1 MTSLNFKDCPYISDH
16 IRIEFDGKLYNAR
29 EGDTVASALLR
40 NDIRL
45 IGRSF
50 KYHRPRGIYT
60 CGIEEP
66 NALVQILNEHN
77 EPNTRATIKRA
88 YDGIKVSSQNRW
100 PSLSFDIGSINNIL
114 SPIFSAGFYYKTF
127 MGPKGFWKK
136 IYEPLIRRT
145 AGLGKPPKNF
155 RSKSIHQ
162 NHNVDILIVGGGLT
176 GLIAARKLIDTEHE
190 VLLVEHDSFLG
201 GILKNSNKIKKIDGK
216 KPYDWIIETEK
227 LIKKSKN
234 IKILKNTL
242 VTTYNFTN
250 HLIALEDKFVGKKID
265 TNKSELTLHKI
276 RTTNTILANGHIERF
291 ISFRNN
297 DLPGVML
304 ASSFEKYMHRY
315 GVVPEDKLAIFTN
328 NSSTFS
334 LLKSLVNQGYKPK
347 AYIDSRDP
355 ANIEVEIKDF
365 IKKNNISFYP
375 GHEVEGCE
383 GNKSIEK
390 IFVRDRFLK
399 IKSRDILVQ
408 ITDASMLCV
417 SGGYN
422 PDIHLF
428 TQSKGLVKW
437 DEKIISF
444 KPETPF
450 QNTITLGSV
459 SGNFDFKNIS
469 EEVNKKLS
477 PFKIVKYNAE
487 IEANISE
494 NFSIEELWETKNNNQ
509 RKSNWSKSFID
520 LHNDVTTKD
529 LKQAIK
535 EGYDRIEHL
544 KRYTTNSMGTDQ
556 GKISS
561 INSLGIVSKILNKKI
576 AEVGTTT
583 YRPPYAPLSFGAI
596 AGRSTYEYYDPERKT
611 PIHNWHIKNNAVF
624 EDVGQWKRPWYFKKD
639 ESESMHQA
647 VQRESKQT
655 RKTAGI
661 IDGSTLG
668 KIEIKGKDAL
678 KFMNL
683 MYTNAFTKMKPMT
696 SRYALILGEDG
707 MIMDDGIVCKIN
719 DKHFIATT
727 TSSGAPKVLS
737 HMEEFLQTEWP
748 HLQVFLNSI
757 TEQFTTFNI
766 SGPKS
771 REIISK
777 VFTDIDFSNENFP
790 FMTFKTFDYKNTQ
803 TRIMRASFT
812 GELGYEIYISPKHA
826 LELWEQIF
834 NYGKEFNLVP
844 YGTETMHLLR
854 AEKGYVVIGQETD
867 GTVTPLDLN
876 FNWMIGK
883 KKKDFIG
890 KRSLTRSDTAREDRK
905 QLVGIVPLDKSQ
917 FIEEGQHIVECEN
930 LPSKIKTPIEYL
942 GHVSSSY
949 HSPNLNHCISMAMI
963 KSGNKLMGKKLFVS
977 TPKGTKNIPVE
988 VVSPVFIDPENKRLT
1003 S

>member
-1 MTSLNFKDCPYISDH
+1 MSSLTLKNCPYISDK
-16 IRIEFDGKLYNAR
+16 IQIQFDGKLYNAR

-40 NDIRL
+40 NEIRL

-77 EPNTRATIKRA
+77 EPNTRATIKRV

-100 PSLSFDIGSINNIL
+100 PSLSFDVGSINNFL

-176 GLIAARKLIDTEHE
+176 GLMAARKFINTKHE
-190 VLLVEHDSFLG
+190 VLLVEQDAFLG
-201 GILKNSNKIKKIDGK
+201 GILKNSNKVNTINGK
-216 KPYDWIIETEK
+216 DVKDWVDETEK
-227 LIKKSKN
+227 LIIKANN

-250 HLIALEDKFVGKKID
+250 HLIALEDKFAGKKID

-276 RTTNTILANGHIERF
+276 RTDNTILANGHIERF

-304 ASSFEKYMHRY
+304 ASSFEKYIHRY
-315 GVVPEDKLAIFTN
+315 GVVPEKNPVIFTN
-328 NSSTFS
+328 NSSTIS
-334 LLKSLVNQGYKPK
+334 LAKTLIKQKCKPA
-347 AYIDSRDP
+347 AYIDSRNERD
-355 ANIEVEIKDF
+355 IEEEIKKFLKAND
-365 IKKNNISFYP
+365 IPFYP
-375 GHEVEGCE
+375 ASEVEGCD
-383 GNKSIEK
+383 GNKKVEK
-390 IFVRDRFLK
+390 INIRQGNK
-399 IKSRDILVQ
+399 IFSIK
-408 ITDASMLCV
+408 AEMLCP

-437 DEKIISF
+437 DENIISF
-444 KPETPF
+444 KPDTAF
-450 QNTITLGSV
+450 QNTLTLGSV
-459 SGNFDFKNIS
+459 SGNYNFQKI
-469 EEVNKKLS
+469 NKEIEDKLS
-477 PFKIVKYNAE
+477 FLKINNENFE
-487 IEANISE
+487 IETNVTE
-494 NFSIEELWETKNNNQ
+494 NFSIKELWETKSEK
-509 RKSNWSKSFID
+509 KSNWSKSFID

-529 LKQAIK
+529 LRQAIN

-561 INSLGIVSKILNKKI
+561 INSLGIVSKILNKKVS
-576 AEVGTTT
+576 EVGTTT
-583 YRPPYAPLSFGAI
+583 YRPPYAPLSFAAI
-596 AGRSTYEYYDPERKT
+596 AGRSTYEFYDPERKT

-624 EDVGQWKRPWYFKKD
+624 EDVGQWKRPWYFKKN
-639 ESESMHQA
+639 EGETMHQA

-655 RKTAGI
+655 RRTAGI
-661 IDGSTLG
+661 LDGSTLG

-678 KFMNL
+678 EFMNL

-696 SRYALILGEDG
+696 SRYALMLGEDG
-707 MIMDDGIVCKIN
+707 MIMDDGIICKIN

-727 TSSGAPKVLS
+727 TSGGAPKVLA

-748 HLQVFLNSI
+748 HLQVYLNSI

-766 SGPKS
+766 SGPKT

-777 VFTDIDFSNENFP
+777 VFNEVDFSNENFP
-790 FMTFKTFDYKNTQ
+790 FMTFKIFDYKNTQ
-803 TRIMRASFT
+803 VRIMRASFT
-812 GELGYEIYISPKHA
+812 GELGYEIYISPNHA
-826 LELWEQIF
+826 LNLWETIF
-834 NYGKEFNLVP
+834 KFGKQFDLVP

-867 GTVTPLDLN
+867 GTVTPIDIN

-890 KRSLTRSDTAREDRK
+890 KRSLKRSDTIREDRK
-905 QLVGIVPLDKSQ
+905 QLVGVLPLNKSQ
-917 FIEEGQHIVECEN
+917 FIEEGQHIVEYEN
-930 LPSKIKTPIEYL
+930 LPKKIKTPVNYL
-942 GHVSSSY
+942 GHISSSY

-963 KSGNKLMGKKLFVS
+963 KGGNKLMGKKLYVS
-977 TPKGTKNIPVE
+977 TSKGTKNIPVE
-988 VVSPVFIDPENKRLT
+988 IVSPVFIDPENKRLV

>member
-1 MTSLNFKDCPYISDH
+1 MPSIDNNSCKFIKKNKIKIT
-16 IRIEFDGKLYNAR
+16 FDGNTYEAY
-29 EGDTVASALLR
+29 EGETIASALIR
-40 NDIRL
+40 NNIKL
-45 IGRSF
+45 VGRSF

-77 EPNTRATIKRA
+77 EPNTRATIKKV
-88 YDGIKVSSQNRW
+88 YDGIKISSQNRW
-100 PSLSFDIGSINNIL
+100 PSLSFDFGSINNIL

-145 AGLGKPPKNF
+145 AGLGKPPENF

-162 NHNVDILIVGGGLT
+162 NHNVDILIVGGGLC
-176 GLIAARKLIDTEHE
+176 GLIAARKLIGTEHE
-190 VLLVEHDSFLG
+190 VLLVEQDSFLG
-201 GILKNSNKIKKIDGK
+201 GILKNSNKVKKINGK
-216 KPYDWIIETEK
+216 SINDWVDETEQ
-227 LIKKSKN
+227 LILNSKN

-250 HLIALEDKFVGKKID
+250 HLIALEDKFSGKKID
-265 TNKSELTLHKI
+265 TSKSELTLHKI
-276 RTTNTILANGHIERF
+276 RTDNTILANGHIERF

-304 ASSFEKYMHRY
+304 ASSFEKYIHRY
-315 GVVPEDKLAIFTN
+315 GVVPDKNPVIFTN
-328 NSSTFS
+328 NSSTLS
-334 LLKSLVNQGYKPK
+334 LAKSLVQMGCKPA
-347 AYIDSRDP
+347 AYIDSRKEKKIEEDVKQFLN
-355 ANIEVEIKDF
+355 ANDIK
-365 IKKNNISFYP
+365 FYP
-375 GHEVEGCE
+375 ESEVEGCD
-383 GNKSIEK
+383 GNKKIEK
-390 IFVRDRFLK
+390 INIRHGKNFFS
-399 IKSRDILVQ
+399 IK
-408 ITDASMLCV
+408 AEMLCP

-437 DEKIISF
+437 DENIISF
-444 KPETPF
+444 KPDTAF
-450 QNTITLGSV
+450 QKTLTLGSV
-459 SGNFDFKNIS
+459 SGNYNFQKVN
-469 EEVNKKLS
+469 EEIEEKLS
-477 PFKIVKYNAE
+477 FLKINNDNIE
-487 IEANISE
+487 IETNVTE
-494 NFSIEELWETKNNNQ
+494 NFSIKELWETKSEK
-509 RKSNWSKSFID
+509 KSNWSKSFVD

-529 LKQAIK
+529 LKQAIN

-561 INSLGIVSKILNKKI
+561 INSLGIVSNILNKKI
-576 AEVGTTT
+576 SEVGTTT
-583 YRPPYAPLSFGAI
+583 YRPPYAPLSFAAI

-611 PIHNWHIKNNAVF
+611 PIHDWHIKNNAIF

-639 ESESMHQA
+639 ENETMYQA

-655 RKTAGI
+655 RETAGI
-661 IDGSTLG
+661 LDGSTLG

-678 KFMNL
+678 EFMNL

-696 SRYALILGEDG
+696 SRYALMLGEDG

-719 DKHFIATT
+719 DKHFISTT
-727 TSSGAPKVLS
+727 TSSGAPKVLA

-748 HLQVFLNSI
+748 HLQVYLNSI

-766 SGPKS
+766 SGPKT

-777 VFTDIDFSNENFP
+777 VFKEIDFSNENFP
-790 FMTFKTFDYKNTQ
+790 FMTFKTFNYKNTQ
-803 TRIMRASFT
+803 ARIMRASFT
-812 GELGYEIYISPKHA
+812 GELGYEIYISPSHA
-826 LELWEQIF
+826 LELWETIF
-834 NYGKEFNLVP
+834 KFGKEFNLVP

-867 GTVTPLDLN
+867 GTVTPIDIN

-890 KRSLTRSDTAREDRK
+890 KRSLKRSDTIREDRK
-905 QLVGIVPLDKSQ
+905 QLVGVVPLDKSQ

-930 LPSKIKTPIEYL
+930 LPSKIKTPIKYL
-942 GHVSSSY
+942 GHISSSY

-963 KSGNKLMGKKLFVS
+963 KGGNNLMGKKLFVS
-977 TPKGTKNIPVE
+977 TSKSNKNIPIEIVK
-988 VVSPVFIDPENKRLT
+988 PVFIDPENKRLT

>member
-1 MTSLNFKDCPYISDH
+1 MASINNINCHYVKKNKIKIT
-16 IRIEFDGKLYNAR
+16 FDGKSYDAF
-29 EGDTVASALLR
+29 EGDTVASALIR
-40 NDIRL
+40 NDIKL

-77 EPNTRATIKRA
+77 EPNTRATVKRV
-88 YDGIKVSSQNRW
+88 YDGINISSQNRW
-100 PSLSFDIGSINNIL
+100 PSLFFDIGSINNIL

-136 IYEPLIRRT
+136 IYEPLIRKT

-162 NHNVDILIVGGGLT
+162 NHNIDILIVGGGLS
-176 GLIAARKLIDTEHE
+176 GLIAAKKLIDTKFE
-190 VLLVEHDSFLG
+190 VLLVEQDSFLG
-201 GILKNSNKIKKIDGK
+201 GILKNSNKVKTIDGK
-216 KPYDWIIETEK
+216 KVFDWVNETEQ
-227 LIKKSKN
+227 LILKSKN

-250 HLIALEDKFVGKKID
+250 HLIALEDKFTGKKID
-265 TNKSELTLHKI
+265 TKKSELTLHKI

-304 ASSFEKYMHRY
+304 ASSFEKYIHRY
-315 GVVPEDKLAIFTN
+315 GVVPDEKPVIFTN
-328 NSSTFS
+328 NSSTIS
-334 LLKSLVNQGYKPK
+334 LVKSLINLKSKPT
-347 AYIDSRDP
+347 AYIDCRNKKD
-355 ANIEVEIKDF
+355 IEKETIDYLL
-365 IKKNNISFYP
+365 KNNIPFYP
-375 GHEVEGCE
+375 ESEVEGCE
-383 GNKSIEK
+383 GNKKVEKVYVRNGSSISS
-390 IFVRDRFLK
+390 IN
-399 IKSRDILVQ
+399 
-408 ITDASMLCV
+408 TSMLCP
-417 SGGYN
+417 SGGFN

-437 DEKIISF
+437 DDKIISF
-444 KPETPF
+444 KPDTSF

-459 SGNFDFKNIS
+459 SGNYNFKNLCKEIDEKLS
-469 EEVNKKLS
+469 FLDVNK
-477 PFKIVKYNAE
+477 FKVE
-487 IEANISE
+487 IDLNVTE
-494 NFSIEELWETKNNNQ
+494 NFSIKELWETKSEK
-509 RKSNWSKSFID
+509 KSNWSKSFID

-529 LKQAIK
+529 IKQAIR

-576 AEVGTTT
+576 SEVGTTT
-583 YRPPYAPLSFGAI
+583 YRPPYAPLSFAAI

-611 PIHNWHIKNNAVF
+611 PIHKWHIKNKAVF

-639 ESESMHQA
+639 ESETMYQA

-655 RKTAGI
+655 RLTAGI
-661 IDGSTLG
+661 LDGSTLG

-678 KFMNL
+678 EFMNL

-696 SRYALILGEDG
+696 SRYALMLGEDG

-719 DKHFIATT
+719 DKHFIVTT
-727 TSSGAPKVLS
+727 TSSGAPKVLA

-748 HLQVFLNSI
+748 HLQVYLNSI

-771 REIISK
+771 RDIISK
-777 VFTDIDFSNENFP
+777 VFTNVDFTNAAFP
-790 FMTFKTFDYKNTQ
+790 FMTFKTLDYKNTRA
-803 TRIMRASFT
+803 RIMRASFT
-812 GELGYEIYISPKHA
+812 GELGYEIYISPQHA
-826 LELWEQIF
+826 LELWELIF
-834 NYGKEFNLVP
+834 QYGKKFNLVP

-867 GTVTPLDLN
+867 GTVTPIDIN

-883 KKKDFIG
+883 NKKDFIG
-890 KRSLTRSDTAREDRK
+890 KRSLKRKDTAREGRK
-905 QLVGIVPLDKSQ
+905 QLVGIIPLNKSQ
-917 FIEEGQHIVECEN
+917 FIEEGQHILECEN
-930 LPSKIKTPIEYL
+930 LPSKITTPVSYL

-963 KSGNKLMGKKLFVS
+963 KGGNKLMGKKLFVS
-977 TPKGTKNIPVE
+977 TSKGTKNIPVE
-988 VVSPVFIDPENKRLT
+988 IVNPVFIDPDNKRLV

>member
-1 MTSLNFKDCPYISDH
+1 MPSINNNNCDYIKKNK
-16 IRIEFDGKLYNAR
+16 IKVVFDGKTYDAF

-40 NDIRL
+40 NNIRL

-77 EPNTRATIKRA
+77 EPNTRATIKRV
-88 YDGIKVSSQNRW
+88 YDGITISSQNRW

-162 NHNVDILIVGGGLT
+162 NHNVDIVIVGGGLN
-176 GLIAARKLIDTEHE
+176 GLIAARKFIDTDYE
-190 VLLVEHDSFLG
+190 VLLVEQDSFLG
-201 GILKNSNKIKKIDGK
+201 GILKNSNKIKSIDGK
-216 KPYDWIIETEK
+216 KNVDWINETEQ
-227 LIKKSKN
+227 LILKSKN

-250 HLIALEDKFVGKKID
+250 HLIALEDKFSGKKID
-265 TNKSELTLHKI
+265 TSKSELTLHKI
-276 RTTNTILANGHIERF
+276 RTTHTILANGHIERF

-304 ASSFEKYMHRY
+304 ATSFEKYIHRY
-315 GVVPEDKLAIFTN
+315 GVVPDQSPVIFTN
-328 NSSTFS
+328 NSSTIS
-334 LLKSLVNQGYKPK
+334 LVKSLVDMNCKPA
-347 AYIDSRDP
+347 AYIDCRKKS
-355 ANIEVEIKDF
+355 NIEDEIKDF
-365 IKKNNISFYP
+365 LKKNDIPFYP
-375 GHEVEGCE
+375 ESEIEGCD
-383 GNKSIEK
+383 GYNKVEK
-390 IFVRDRFLK
+390 VIIRQGDKFFK
-399 IKSRDILVQ
+399 IKTL
-408 ITDASMLCV
+408 MLCP

-437 DEKIISF
+437 DSKIISF
-444 KPETPF
+444 KPDTPF

-459 SGNFDFKNIS
+459 SGNYDFNKIS
-469 EEVNKKLS
+469 EEIDYKLS
-477 PFKIVKYNAE
+477 FLKIKKINVK
-487 IEANISE
+487 IETNVTK
-494 NFSIEELWETKNNNQ
+494 NYSIEELWQTKPQ
-509 RKSNWSKSFID
+509 KKSRWSKSFID

-529 LKQAIK
+529 LSQAIS

-561 INSLGIVSKILNKKI
+561 INSLGIVAKILNKKI
-576 AEVGTTT
+576 SDVGTTT
-583 YRPPYAPLSFGAI
+583 YRPPYAPLSFAAI

-611 PIHNWHIKNNAVF
+611 PIHNWHIKNNAIF
-624 EDVGQWKRPWYFKKD
+624 EDVGQWKRPWYFKKF
-639 ESESMHQA
+639 ESETMHQA

-655 RKTAGI
+655 RETAGI
-661 IDGSTLG
+661 LDGSTLG
-668 KIEIKGKDAL
+668 KIEIKGRDAL
-678 KFMNL
+678 EFMNL

-696 SRYALILGEDG
+696 SRYALMLGEDG
-707 MIMDDGIVCKIN
+707 MIMDDGIICKIN

-727 TSSGAPKVLS
+727 TSSGAPKVLA

-748 HLQVFLNSI
+748 HLQVYLNSI

-766 SGPKS
+766 SGPKT
-771 REIISK
+771 RDIISK
-777 VFTDIDFSNENFP
+777 VFKEIDFSNENFP
-790 FMTFKTFDYKNTQ
+790 FMTFKTFNYKNTQ
-803 TRIMRASFT
+803 ARIMRASFT
-812 GELGYEIYISPKHA
+812 GELGYEIYISPNHA
-826 LELWEQIF
+826 LELWETIF
-834 NYGKEFNLVP
+834 KFGKEFDLVP

-867 GTVTPLDLN
+867 GTVTPIDIN

-890 KRSLTRSDTAREDRK
+890 KRSLKRSDTIREDRK
-905 QLVGIVPLDKSQ
+905 QLVGVVPINKSQ
-917 FIEEGQHIVECEN
+917 FIEEGQHIVECKN
-930 LPSKIKTPIEYL
+930 LPSKIKSPINYL
-942 GHVSSSY
+942 GHISSSY
-949 HSPNLNHCISMAMI
+949 HSPNLNYCISMAMI
-963 KSGNKLMGKKLFVS
+963 KGGNKLIGKKLYVS
-977 TPKGTKNIPVE
+977 TSKGTKNIPVE
-988 VVSPVFIDPENKRLT
+988 IVSPVFIDPENKRLV

>member
-1 MTSLNFKDCPYISDH
+1 MPALKNKECSYVSNNEVKLI
-16 IRIEFDGKLYNAR
+16 FDGKSYQAL
-29 EGDTVASALLR
+29 ESDTIASALLR
-40 NDIRL
+40 NNIKL

-77 EPNTRATIKRA
+77 EPNTRATIKRV
-88 YDGIKVSSQNRW
+88 YDGIAISSQNRW

-145 AGLGKPPKNF
+145 AGLGKPPKDF

-162 NHNVDILIVGGGLT
+162 NHNVDIVIVGGGLS
-176 GLIAARKLIDTEHE
+176 GLIAARKLVDTDYE
-190 VLLVEHDSFLG
+190 VLLIEQDNFLG
-201 GILKNSNKIKKIDGK
+201 GILKNSNKVKLIDGK
-216 KPYDWIIETEK
+216 KTIDWINETEK
-227 LIKKSKN
+227 LILRSKN
-234 IKILKNTL
+234 IKILKDTL
-242 VTTYNFTN
+242 VTTYNFVN
-250 HLIALEDKFVGKKID
+250 HLIALEDKSAGKKID
-265 TNKSELTLHKI
+265 TNKSEFTLHKI
-276 RTTNTILANGHIERF
+276 RTTTTILANGHIERF

-304 ASSFEKYMHRY
+304 ASSFEKYIHRY
-315 GVVPEDKLAIFTN
+315 GVIPEKNPVIFTN
-328 NSSTFS
+328 NSSTIS
-334 LLKSLVNQGYKPK
+334 LVKSLINLNCKPA
-347 AYIDSRDP
+347 AYVDSR
-355 ANIEVEIKDF
+355 AIKNIESEIKNY
-365 IKKNNISFYP
+365 IKEKNIPFYP
-375 GHEVEGCE
+375 ESEVEGCD
-383 GNKSIEK
+383 GNKQVEKVYIRKDNSI
-390 IFVRDRFLK
+390 
-399 IKSRDILVQ
+399 
-408 ITDASMLCV
+408 ITINASMLCP

-444 KPETPF
+444 KPDTAF

-459 SGNFDFKNIS
+459 SGNYDFKNIYK
-469 EEVNKKLS
+469 EVEDKLS
-477 PFKIVKYNAE
+477 FLKTNKFNFE
-487 IEANISE
+487 IKTNVEKNY
-494 NFSIEELWETKNNNQ
+494 SIEELWETKNEK
-509 RKSNWSKSFID
+509 KSNWSKSFID

-529 LKQAIK
+529 LKQAIN

-561 INSLGIVSKILNKKI
+561 INSLGIVSKLLNKKI
-576 AEVGTTT
+576 SDVGTTT
-583 YRPPYAPLSFGAI
+583 YRPPYAPLSFAAI
-596 AGRSTYEYYDPERKT
+596 AGRSTYEFYDPERKT

-624 EDVGQWKRPWYFKKD
+624 EDVGQWKRPWFFKKHD
-639 ESESMHQA
+639 NETMHQA

-655 RKTAGI
+655 RETAGI
-661 IDGSTLG
+661 LDGSTLG

-678 KFMNL
+678 EFMNL

-696 SRYALILGEDG
+696 SRYALMLGEDG
-707 MIMDDGIVCKIN
+707 MIMDDGIICKIN

-727 TSSGAPKVLS
+727 TSSGAPKVLA

-748 HLQVFLNSI
+748 HLQVYLNSI

-766 SGPKS
+766 SGPKT

-777 VFTDIDFSNENFP
+777 VFTEIDFSNEIFP
-790 FMTFKTFDYKNTQ
+790 FMAFKTFNYKNTQ
-803 TRIMRASFT
+803 ARIMRASFT
-812 GELGYEIYISPKHA
+812 GELGYEIYISPNHA
-826 LELWEQIF
+826 LELWETIF
-834 NYGKEFNLVP
+834 KCGKEFNLVP

-867 GTVTPLDLN
+867 GTVTPMDIN

-883 KKKDFIG
+883 NKKDFIG
-890 KRSLTRSDTAREDRK
+890 KRSLKRSDTVREDRK
-905 QLVGIVPLDKSQ
+905 QLVGVIPIDKSQ

-930 LPSKIKTPIEYL
+930 LPRQIKNPIDYL
-942 GHVSSSY
+942 GHISSSY

-963 KSGNKLMGKKLFVS
+963 KGGNKLMGKKLFVS

-988 VVSPVFIDPENKRLT
+988 IVKPVFIDPENKRLT

>member
-1 MTSLNFKDCPYISDH
+1 MSSLTLKDCPYITDS
-16 IRIEFDGKLYNAR
+16 IQIEFDGKIYNAKD
-29 EGDTVASALLR
+29 GDTVASALLR
-40 NDIRL
+40 NEIRL

-176 GLIAARKLIDTEHE
+176 GLMAARKFINTDHE
-190 VLLVEHDSFLG
+190 VLLLEQDSFLG
-201 GILKNSNKIKKIDGK
+201 GVLKNSNKVSRINGK
-216 KPYDWIIETEK
+216 KAFDWINETEQ
-227 LIKKSKN
+227 LILQSKN

-250 HLIALEDKFVGKKID
+250 HLIALEDKFSGKKID

-276 RTTNTILANGHIERF
+276 RTDNTILANGHIERF

-304 ASSFEKYMHRY
+304 ASSFEKYIHRY
-315 GVVPEDKLAIFTN
+315 GLVPDKNPVIFTN
-328 NSSTFS
+328 NSSTIS
-334 LLKSLVNQGYKPK
+334 LAKSLVKQKCIPA
-347 AYIDSRDP
+347 AYIDSRDEK
-355 ANIEVEIKDF
+355 NIEEEIKKF
-365 IKKNNISFYP
+365 LKENNIKFYP
-375 GHEVEGCE
+375 ASEVEGCD
-383 GNKSIEK
+383 GNKKVETINIRKDNK
-390 IFVRDRFLK
+390 IIT
-399 IKSRDILVQ
+399 IK
-408 ITDASMLCV
+408 ASMLCP
-417 SGGYN
+417 SGGFN

-437 DEKIISF
+437 DENIISF
-444 KPETPF
+444 KPDTAF
-450 QNTITLGSV
+450 QKTLTLGSV
-459 SGNFDFKNIS
+459 SGNYNFQKINKEIEDKLSFLKINNEDFK
-469 EEVNKKLS
+469 
-477 PFKIVKYNAE
+477 
-487 IEANISE
+487 IETNVTE
-494 NFSIEELWETKNNNQ
+494 NFSIKELWETKNEK
-509 RKSNWSKSFID
+509 KSNWSKSFID

-529 LKQAIK
+529 LKQAIN

-561 INSLGIVSKILNKKI
+561 INSLGIVSNILKKKI
-576 AEVGTTT
+576 SEVGTTT
-583 YRPPYAPLSFGAI
+583 YRPPYAPLSFAAI

-611 PIHNWHIKNNAVF
+611 PIHNWHIKNKAIF
-624 EDVGQWKRPWYFKKD
+624 EDVGQWKRPWYFKKF
-639 ESESMHQA
+639 ENETMHQA

-655 RKTAGI
+655 RETAGI

-678 KFMNL
+678 EFMNL

-696 SRYALILGEDG
+696 SRYALMLGEDG
-707 MIMDDGIVCKIN
+707 MIMDDGIICKIN

-727 TSSGAPKVLS
+727 TSSGAPKVLA

-748 HLQVFLNSI
+748 HLQVYLNSI

-766 SGPKS
+766 SGPKT
-771 REIISK
+771 REIISE
-777 VFTDIDFSNENFP
+777 VFKGIDFSNENFP
-790 FMTFKTFDYKNTQ
+790 FMTFKTFNYKNTQ
-803 TRIMRASFT
+803 ARIMRASFT
-812 GELGYEIYISPKHA
+812 GELGYEIYISPNHA
-826 LELWEQIF
+826 LELWETIF
-834 NYGKEFNLVP
+834 KFGKKFDLVP

-867 GTVTPLDLN
+867 GTVTPIDIN

-890 KRSLTRSDTAREDRK
+890 KRSLKRSDTVREDRK
-905 QLVGIVPLDKSQ
+905 QLVGVVPLNKSQ

-930 LPSKIKTPIEYL
+930 LPRKIKKPINYL
-942 GHVSSSY
+942 GHISSSY
-949 HSPNLNHCISMAMI
+949 HSPNLKHCISMAMI
-963 KSGNKLMGKKLFVS
+963 KGGNKLMGKKLYVS
-977 TPKGTKNIPVE
+977 TSIGTKNIPVE
-988 VVSPVFIDPENKRLT
+988 IVSPVFIDPENKRLV